1 MKDDSCIPPTIN
13 FASVDDSLHDT
24 KDASDDS
31 NCTDAEHWRLQDTTA
46 ITVVRASL
54 HTLPAEVVFYIM
66 DSLLPRHI
74 LVLAKVSRRLRILS
88 LEQLAHVYDISLGQI
103 SGGSFVDQEMTW
115 TNCAGSNDDNDSDIN
130 IPNKANNT
138 INSNMEPISKIVCV
152 SGFELYVRLT
162 LSEIYHHETACPKTT
177 DGKGVV
183 RMTLTSCKKILRRLY
198 LMDPS
203 NKNWVPVPSDSSS
216 SSSLQLNPYV
226 TSLEGLHVVSR
237 VIVDQVC
244 RGICLPET
252 AVLILQTL
260 TSLWDQDQFQ
270 YQLDCP
276 DWNADLRLPPVEDQA
291 SMGQLSF
298 QYLVPNILTL
308 LKPHKSPTS
317 TMQPPT
323 NALSVTKQDP
333 DTGATIQNVDAEVNS
348 SQSSRLPTPPH
359 FLHFQSLTK
368 QCKSLTNDALAGQQA
383 LLQPLC
389 IRSITHLTRVLCFL
403 PLLGR
408 HFNALPTTTFIET
421 FLDRSGGDLSMD
433 RAVVM
438 VYGFMCVLDLESGK
452 ANLAADS
459 YKIFEKTM
467 PTQGVVQAK
476 EMVRV
481 VERHR
486 LLVLGFVLSS
496 PTFSSTRFFG
506 ASPH

>member
-1 MKDDSCIPPTIN
+1 
-13 FASVDDSLHDT
+13 
-24 KDASDDS
+24 
-31 NCTDAEHWRLQDTTA
+31 
-46 ITVVRASL
+46 
-54 HTLPAEVVFYIM
+54 M
-66 DSLLPRHI
+66 DWLRPQHI
-74 LVLAKVSRRLRILS
+74 LVLAKVSHRLRILS
-88 LEQLAHVYDISLGQI
+88 LEQLAHAYDMNLGQI
-103 SGGSFVDQEMTW
+103 NRGSFLDQEMTL
-115 TNCAGSNDDNDSDIN
+115 TNCTSSNDDNDGDIN
-130 IPNKANNT
+130 YSNEANNT
-138 INSNMEPISKIVCV
+138 SNTNMKLTSKIGCM
-152 SGFELYVRLT
+152 SGFELYVRLM
-162 LSEIYHHETACPKTT
+162 LSEIYYHETACPKTT
-177 DGKGVV
+177 DSKEVV

-203 NKNWVPVPSDSSS
+203 NKNWTPTSSDSFSSS
-216 SSSLQLNPYV
+216 SSQLNPYV
-226 TSLEGLHVVSR
+226 TSTEGLHVVAR
-237 VIVDQVC
+237 IIVDQVC

-276 DWNADLRLPPVEDQA
+276 DWNANLRMPSIEDQV

-298 QYLVPNILTL
+298 QYLVPSILRL

-317 TMQPPT
+317 TTQPPID
-323 NALSVTKQDP
+323 ALNMIKQDP
-333 DTGATIQNVDAEVNS
+333 DMGATIQNVDAEMDP
-348 SQSSRLPTPPH
+348 SQPPLLSTPPH
-359 FLHFQSLTK
+359 FLRFQSFTK
-368 QCKSLTNDALAGQQA
+368 PCKSMTNEALAGQQA

-389 IRSITHLTRVLCFL
+389 IRSITHLTRILCFL

-408 HFNALPTTTFIET
+408 HFNILPTTTFIET
-421 FLDRSGGDLSMD
+421 FLDRSGGDLPMD

-486 LLVLGFVLSS
+486 SLVLGFVLSS

-506 ASPH
+506 TSH